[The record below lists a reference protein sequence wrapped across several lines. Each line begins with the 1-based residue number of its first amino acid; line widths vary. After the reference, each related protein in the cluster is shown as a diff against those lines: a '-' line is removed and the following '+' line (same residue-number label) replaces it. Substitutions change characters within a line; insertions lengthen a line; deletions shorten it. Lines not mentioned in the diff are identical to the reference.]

1 MKKKR
6 IDHDIISSIVS
17 KGSRV
22 LDIGCADGKL
32 LHMLK
37 NKKNVTGQGIEIE
50 HNKVELCL
58 KKGLSVVEGD
68 ANKEITYFPNN
79 SFDYVVLSQT
89 LQTVQKPRLVL
100 KEILR
105 VGKKAIISFPNFG
118 HWLCRLQLSVLGRM
132 PVTEDLKLPWYDT
145 QNIHLCTIKDFDSL
159 TKDMLFKI
167 EEGYGIDRRKNI
179 MREYNGLSYLN
190 LFAAHAVFL
199 ISKKN

>member
-179 MREYNGLSYLN
+179 MRKYNGLSYLN